1 MQEEEHDVNRV
12 NLHSSGLSAPHIDLL
27 SFLKSYSDCLLNLII
42 RWSISL
48 PPGGP
53 ICLLFSSS
61 SPPVLPFQPKSLPE
75 VHFVLI
81 WLQTSVSPPS
91 VGDAFAPSLPVR
103 LHLRSAARDA
113 EAGTGRD
120 RRERGRMCGL
130 IDWLMNR
137 RTRLDWSSG
146 TLSID
151 EWFGWGLR
159 DAHSCPPHTHLQC
172 GQLPTSQFYLL
183 KPAVWLLNCFYTHN
197 FAFNSSFC
205 AE

>member
-12 NLHSSGLSAPHIDLL
+12 NLHSSGLSAPHFDLL

-120 RRERGRMCGL
+120 WREGGCVDWS
-130 IDWLMNR
+130 IDWWTEGRGWTEAQGHWVLMSG
-137 RTRLDWSSG
+137 LDP
-146 TLSID
+146 
-151 EWFGWGLR
+151 GWC

-172 GQLPTSQFYLL
+172 GQLPTSQFYPL
-183 KPAVWLLNCFYTHN
+183 KPAVWLLNCFYTQN